1 MRLPSL
7 TPDSGFRGGGSLLR
21 TWVVMGCLVW
31 MMALAMGAS
40 EPGVALDATGE
51 GNGSAAIPVAST
63 EATPELTRVTDR
75 NRASTLE
82 DGAGGSVLRTG
93 YGTGTGTGL
102 VLGMEPKP
110 LPDMGGSV
118 VRMVGGLAM
127 VLALFF
133 GGIWVVRNGR
143 RLGVVRGKLPDLRL
157 LECRSLGGRQSVWV
171 MSYQRQRFLVAS
183 GPTGV
188 TLLSV
193 LPEAEEVRE
202 AEVESGV
209 GVVSVPAVGGTGS
222 GRKLVMADF
231 MGALRQA
238 LGRSA
243 GGGR

>member
-1 MRLPSL
+1 MASAGSERGATLGSVEA
-7 TPDSGFRGGGSLLR
+7 TSG
-21 TWVVMGCLVW
+21 T
-31 MMALAMGAS
+31 AATQ
-40 EPGVALDATGE
+40 VALVAPEMAT
-51 GNGSAAIPVAST
+51 
-63 EATPELTRVTDR
+63 LQVTDR
-75 NRASTLE
+75 FIASTTSEALGVS
-82 DGAGGSVLRTG
+82 GASGLSAARTG
-93 YGTGTGTGL
+93 SGTGL

-110 LPDMGGSV
+110 LPDIGGSV
-118 VRMVGGLAM
+118 VRMVGGLAL

-133 GGIWVVRNGR
+133 GGLWVVRNGR
-143 RLGVVRGKLPDLRL
+143 RLGMVRGNLPDLRL

-193 LPEAEEVRE
+193 LPEAED
-202 AEVESGV
+202 GV
-209 GVVSVPAVGGTGS
+209 GEAVAGVAGVADGGGVAPAVGGGGS